1 MNAVLPTAAK
11 LQEFFQKR
19 RWRFCIIGGVAVL
32 RWGQV
37 RATQDV
43 DVTLLTGF
51 GKEEFYVDELLAA
64 YSLRPPCTR
73 ESALQSRVLLLTGWE
88 NTPMDIALG
97 AVAFEERTIERSTLW
112 EATEKLILRTCCA
125 EDLLVHKCFA
135 NRERDWADVDGILA
149 RQWNRLNL
157 NLARTEL
164 KPLAELKE
172 EPEIMLRLEQKIA
185 HHNQPFTRIKPAKPG
200 KKRR

>member
-1 MNAVLPTAAK
+1 MNPVLPAAAR

-19 RWRFCIIGGVAVL
+19 DWKFCIIGGVAVL
-32 RWGQV
+32 RWGEV

-51 GKEEFYVDELLAA
+51 GKEEPFVDELLAA
-64 YSLRPPCTR
+64 YPLRPPCTR
-73 ESALQSRVLLLTGWE
+73 ESALRNRVLLLTGWE

-97 AVAFEERTIERSTLW
+97 AVPFEERTVQRSTMW
-112 EATEKLILRTCCA
+112 KAEESLILRTCCA

-149 RQWNRLNL
+149 RQWNTLNL
-157 NLARTEL
+157 KLARTEL

-172 EPEIMLRLEQKIA
+172 EPEILARLEQKIA
-185 HHNQPFTRIKPAKPG
+185 RHNQPFTRITPSRPRR
-200 KKRR
+200 KRR

>member
-1 MNAVLPTAAK
+1 MSAVLTTAAK
-11 LQEFFQKR
+11 LQDFFQR
-19 RWRFCIIGGVAVL
+19 RDWKFCIIGGVAVL
-32 RWGQV
+32 RWGEV

-51 GKEEFYVDELLAA
+51 GKEESFVDELLAA
-64 YSLRPPCTR
+64 YPLRPPCTR
-73 ESALQSRVLLLTGWE
+73 EFALRNRVLLLTGWQ

-97 AVAFEERTIERSTLW
+97 AVAFEERTIQRSSMW
-112 EATEKLILRTCCA
+112 EAEENLMLRTCCA

-149 RQWNRLNL
+149 RQWNHLNL
-157 NLARTEL
+157 KLARTEL

-172 EPEIMLRLEQKIA
+172 QPEILARLEQKIA
-185 HHNQPFTRIKPAKPG
+185 RHNQPFTRIQSSHPRR
-200 KKRR
+200 KRR

>member
-1 MNAVLPTAAK
+1 MNPIIPTAAK
-11 LQEFFQKR
+11 LQEFFLKR
-19 RWRFCIIGGVAVL
+19 DWRFCIIGGVAVL

-51 GKEEFYVDELLAA
+51 GKEESFVDELLAA
-64 YSLRPPCTR
+64 YPLRPPCTR
-73 ESALQSRVLLLTGWE
+73 EFALLNRVLLLTGWE

-97 AVAFEERTIERSTLW
+97 AVDFEERTIQQSTMW
-112 EATEKLILRTCCA
+112 EVEENLFLRTCSA

-135 NRERDWADVDGILA
+135 NRDKDWADVDGILA
-149 RQWNRLNL
+149 RQWNKLNL
-157 NLARTEL
+157 KLVRAEL

-172 EPEIMLRLEQKIA
+172 EPEIMARLEQKIA
-185 HHNQPFTRIKPAKPG
+185 RHNQPFTRIKPTTPR